1 VGPTRIWLQPLT
13 EDHRDGWTWCW
24 HEIGEADAPD
34 IAYVRADV
42 VDDLVEALRK
52 IADEESGWR
61 FKRDPLEHARS
72 VVEEMREV
80 ARAALSRME
89 GTGNA

>member
-34 IAYVRADV
+34 IAYVRVDV
-42 VDDLVEALRK
+42 VDDLVLALRCAERLLDDFVLWAPLG
-52 IADEESGWR
+52 IADLAIG
-61 FKRDPLEHARS
+61 RDDL
-72 VVEEMREV
+72 
-80 ARAALSRME
+80 RAALSRME
-89 GTGNA
+89 GTGQ

>member
-34 IAYVRADV
+34 IAYVRVDV
-42 VDDLVEALRK
+42 VDDLAEALRMAEW
-52 IADEESGWR
+52 ADDGHCPVCGN
-61 FKRDPLEHARS
+61 FIDTGHAS
-72 VVEEMREV
+72 LCEV
-80 ARAALSRME
+80 RAALSRME
-89 GTGNA
+89 GTGNG